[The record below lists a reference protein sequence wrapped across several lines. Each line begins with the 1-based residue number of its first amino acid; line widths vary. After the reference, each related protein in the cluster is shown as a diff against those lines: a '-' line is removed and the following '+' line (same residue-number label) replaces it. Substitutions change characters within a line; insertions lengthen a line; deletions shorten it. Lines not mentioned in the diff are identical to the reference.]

1 LIVLCSVC
9 FVPRNDDI
17 SYKLNVFKQL
27 LSRFILIFRLK
38 KKEQNPKATHPL
50 IFREILSV
58 TMILFAIIDILG
70 AIPVIIQVRQRVGH
84 IESEKASIAVLV
96 LMIVF
101 LFVGDELLGIIGL
114 DISSFAIAG
123 SLVIFIIAMEMILG
137 VDFFK
142 EEIPTSASIVPLAFP
157 LIAGAG
163 TMTTLL
169 SLKSQYQTQNI
180 IVGIVINTLFV
191 YLVLK
196 NVKWIEK
203 LLGPVGLA
211 ILRKSFG
218 IILLAIAIKL
228 FRSNTHL

>member
-1 LIVLCSVC
+1 M
-9 FVPRNDDI
+9 
-17 SYKLNVFKQL
+17 Q
-27 LSRFILIFRLK
+27 
-38 KKEQNPKATHPL
+38 PL

-70 AIPVIIQVRQRVGH
+70 AVPVIIAMRQRAGH
-84 IESEKASIAVLV
+84 IESEKASLAVLV
-96 LMIVF
+96 LMVVF
-101 LFVGDELLGIIGL
+101 LFVGDELLSVIGL
-114 DISSFAIAG
+114 DVSSFAIAG

-137 VDFFK
+137 ITFFK
-142 EEIPTSASIVPLAFP
+142 EEMPETVSIVPLAFP

-169 SLKSQYQTQNI
+169 SLKTQYQTQNI
-180 IVGIVINTLFV
+180 LVGIIINTMFV

-203 LLGPVGLA
+203 ILGKTGLN
-211 ILRKSFG
+211 ILRMAFG

-228 FRSNTHL
+228 FRSNTH

>member
-1 LIVLCSVC
+1 M
-9 FVPRNDDI
+9 
-17 SYKLNVFKQL
+17 
-27 LSRFILIFRLK
+27 
-38 KKEQNPKATHPL
+38 HPL
-50 IFREILSV
+50 IFKEVLSV

-70 AIPVIIQVRQRVGH
+70 AIPVIIQLRQKAGH

-96 LMIVF
+96 LMVAF
-101 LFVGDELLGIIGL
+101 LFVGDELLAIIGL

-123 SLVIFIIAMEMILG
+123 SIVIFIIALEMVLG
-137 VDFFK
+137 VEFFK
-142 EEIPTSASIVPLAFP
+142 EEMPESVSIVPLAFP

-180 IVGIVINTLFV
+180 IVGIVLNTFFV

-196 NVKWIEK
+196 NVKWLERLFGK
-203 LLGPVGLA
+203 TGLQ
-211 ILRKSFG
+211 ILRKAFG

-228 FRSNTHL
+228 FRSNSGL

>member
-1 LIVLCSVC
+1 M
-9 FVPRNDDI
+9 
-17 SYKLNVFKQL
+17 
-27 LSRFILIFRLK
+27 
-38 KKEQNPKATHPL
+38 HPL
-50 IFREILSV
+50 VFREILSV

-96 LMIVF
+96 LMVVF
-101 LFVGDELLGIIGL
+101 LFVGDQLLAIIGL
-114 DISSFAIAG
+114 DVASFAIAG
-123 SLVIFIIAMEMILG
+123 SLVIFIIAMEMVLG

-142 EEIPTSASIVPLAFP
+142 EEVPLSASIVPLAFP

-180 IVGIVINTLFV
+180 LVGIVLNTIVV
-191 YLVLK
+191 YFVLK

-203 LLGPVGLA
+203 LLGPVGLS
-211 ILRKSFG
+211 ILRKSLG

>member
-1 LIVLCSVC
+1 MFKKVLKFQNLFCLPLTIRYPLTKPKSM
-9 FVPRNDDI
+9 
-17 SYKLNVFKQL
+17 YTLNF
-27 LSRFILIFRLK
+27 
-38 KKEQNPKATHPL
+38 N
-50 IFREILSV
+50 EILSV

-70 AIPVIIQVRQRVGH
+70 AIPVIIELRQRAGH
-84 IESEKASIAVLV
+84 IQSEKASIAVLI
-96 LMIVF
+96 LMVAF
-101 LFVGDELLGIIGL
+101 LFTGNELLNIIGL
-114 DISSFAIAG
+114 DVSSFAIAG

-137 VDFFK
+137 VKFFK
-142 EEIPTSASIVPLAFP
+142 EEMPETISIVPLAFP

-180 IVGIVINTLFV
+180 LVGIVLNTMFV

-196 NVKWIEK
+196 NVGWLERLFGKTGIS
-203 LLGPVGLA
+203 
-211 ILRKSFG
+211 ILRKAFG